1 MQVIA
6 SVLAFFDAILK
17 KFLLSQF
24 QYLLEVDEAS
34 GESVLEIWLALTGTE
49 HDPQF
54 EDGAPEDSGVW
65 ESMIDF
71 QNEAQERRRIQ

>member
-6 SVLAFFDAILK
+6 SVLAFLDAILK

-24 QYLLEVDEAS
+24 QYLSEVDKES

-49 HDPQF
+49 HNPQF

-71 QNEAQERRRIQ
+71 QIESQEG